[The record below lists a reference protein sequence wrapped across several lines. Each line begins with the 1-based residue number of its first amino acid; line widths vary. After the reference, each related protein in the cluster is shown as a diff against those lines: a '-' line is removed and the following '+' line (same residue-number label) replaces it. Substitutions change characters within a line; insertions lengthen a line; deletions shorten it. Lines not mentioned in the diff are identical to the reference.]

1 MKIVFSER
9 AEISKQTEEK
19 MAQVPVVVLASGGLD
34 STVTAAIAKAEGYDL
49 HLLTIDYGQ
58 RHRFEIDCAK
68 KVANW
73 LEVQDH
79 KILQLDLR
87 IFGGSALTDQTPVP
101 TDRRVHEREHGIPVT
116 YVPARNTIFLSLALA
131 YAEVLNAHKIYF
143 GANIRDYSGYPD
155 CRPEFIQ
162 AFMEVAKQGTR
173 LGQEGT
179 PIEILA
185 PLLFM
190 TKREI
195 IQKGQELHVPF
206 HLTSSCYQP
215 GPDNRP
221 CGHCDSCLIRQE
233 GFQDAQISDPV
244 QMSAD

>member
-1 MKIVFSER
+1 MSQI
-9 AEISKQTEEK
+9 
-19 MAQVPVVVLASGGLD
+19 PVVVLASGGLD
-34 STVTAAIAKAEGYDL
+34 STVTAAMAKAAGYAL

-58 RHRFEIDCAK
+58 RHQFEIDCAK
-68 KVANW
+68 NIATW
-73 LEVQDH
+73 LGVHDH

-87 IFGGSALTDQTPVP
+87 IFGGSALTDQIPVP
-101 TDRRVHEREHGIPVT
+101 TDRAAHERGQKIPVT

-131 YAEVLNAHKIYF
+131 YAEVLNARKIFF
-143 GANIRDYSGYPD
+143 GANILDYSGYPD
-155 CRPEFIQ
+155 CRPEFIR
-162 AFMEVAKQGTR
+162 AFMEVAKQGTCS
-173 LGQEGT
+173 GQEGH
-179 PIEILA
+179 PIEVEA

-233 GFQDAQISDPV
+233 GFQGAQIPDPA